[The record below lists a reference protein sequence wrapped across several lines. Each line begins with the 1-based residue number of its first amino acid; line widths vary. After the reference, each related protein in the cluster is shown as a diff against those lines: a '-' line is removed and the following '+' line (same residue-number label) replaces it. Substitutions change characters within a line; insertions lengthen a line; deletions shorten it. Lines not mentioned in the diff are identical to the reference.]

1 MQFIALFMLAFIFY
15 ICSKKERTMSNQQLF
30 YNIGNLVQVRG
41 KTDKPLRG
49 KELQQLPTIKN
60 AWMTVKDG
68 KIEDYGTMDQLPEN
82 FTGKRTDVGGRM
94 ILPAWVDSHTHIV
107 YAQSREEEF
116 VMKILGKSYEEIA
129 ESGGGILNSALRLR
143 ECPEEDLYRSAK
155 KRLDEVISLGTG
167 AIEIKSGYGLDTD
180 SELKM
185 LRVINRLKNEHP
197 EIPIKRT
204 FLGAH
209 AFPPEFR
216 NDREGYIKQIIE
228 EMLPAI
234 EKEGLA
240 DYVDVFCEKGFF
252 TEEESDRILKAGIS
266 HGLKAKVHANE
277 LALSGGVQV
286 GVRNNAI
293 SVDHLECMG
302 DEEISLLKNSSTIA
316 TLLPSTAFFLDID
329 YAPAR
334 KLIDSGLAVSL
345 ASDYNPGTTPSGR
358 LPFVMSL
365 ACIKMKM
372 TPEEAINAMTIN
384 SAFAMESQD
393 LCGSISRGKLANFI
407 VLKEVPSMDFLPYA
421 FGTDWIEQVYLGGIL
436 K

>member
-1 MQFIALFMLAFIFY
+1 MSERKLFF
-15 ICSKKERTMSNQQLF
+15 
-30 YNIGNLVQVRG
+30 NIGTLVQVRE
-41 KTDKPLRG
+41 KIDRPLRG
-49 KELQQLPTIKN
+49 GELNHLPVLEN
-60 AWMTVKDG
+60 AWLTTLNG
-68 KIEDYGTMDQLPEN
+68 KIEDFGTMDQLPES
-82 FTGKRTDVGGRM
+82 FKGEQVDIEGRM
-94 ILPAWVDSHTHIV
+94 VLPSWVDSHTHIV

-129 ESGGGILNSALRLR
+129 ESGGGILNSAIRLR
-143 ECPEEDLYRSAK
+143 ERSEENLYISAK

-185 LRVINRLKNEHP
+185 LRVINRLKEEHP
-197 EIPIKRT
+197 EIPVKRT

-209 AFPPEFR
+209 AIPPEFKS
-216 NDREGYIKQIIE
+216 NREGYIRQIIE

-234 EKEGLA
+234 AEEDLA

-252 TEEESDRILKAGIS
+252 TEEESDRILKAGIR

-286 GVRNNAI
+286 GVRNHAV

-302 DEEISLLKNSSTIA
+302 DEEINLLKNSETIA

-334 KLIDSGLAVSL
+334 KLIDSGLAISL

-358 LPFVMSL
+358 LPFVLSL

-372 TPEEAINAMTIN
+372 TPEEAINALTIN
-384 SAFAMESQD
+384 SAFAMESQH
-393 LCGSISRGKLANFI
+393 LCGSISRGKLANFM
-407 VLKEVPSMDFLPYA
+407 VLKEVPSIAFLPYA
-421 FGTDWIEQVYLGGIL
+421 FGTDWIDQVYLGGRVIN
-436 K
+436 

>member
-1 MQFIALFMLAFIFY
+1 M
-15 ICSKKERTMSNQQLF
+15 TNQQLF
-30 YNIGNLVQVRG
+30 YNIGRLVQVREN
-41 KTDKPLRG
+41 TNKPLRG
-49 KELQQLPTIKN
+49 KELNHLPAIDN
-60 AWMTVKDG
+60 AWMKVKDG
-68 KIEDYGTMDQLPEN
+68 KIEDYGPMYQLPEN
-82 FTGKRTDVGGRM
+82 FTGKKWDLCGRM
-94 ILPAWVDSHTHIV
+94 VLPAWVDSHTHIV

-143 ECPEEDLYRSAK
+143 ECPEEDLYASAK

-167 AIEIKSGYGLDTD
+167 AIEIKSGYGLDTA

-185 LRVINRLKNEHP
+185 LRVINRLKEEHP

-209 AFPPEFR
+209 AIPPEFKS
-216 NDREGYIKQIIE
+216 NREGYIKQIIE
-228 EMLPAI
+228 EMLPRI
-234 EKEGLA
+234 EEQGLA

-252 TEEESDRILKAGIS
+252 TEDESDRILKAGLN
-266 HGLKAKVHANE
+266 HGLKTKVHANE

-286 GVRNNAI
+286 GVRNNAV

-302 DEEISLLKNSSTIA
+302 DEEISLLKDSDTIA

-358 LPFVMSL
+358 LPFVLSL

-384 SAFAMESQD
+384 SAFAMESQHH
-393 LCGSISRGKLANFI
+393 CGSISRGKLANFI
-407 VLKEVPSMDFLPYA
+407 VLKEVPSIAFLPYA
-421 FGTDWIEQVYLGGIL
+421 FGTDWIEKVYLGGIDNGQ
-436 K
+436 KPKVRS